1 MKLITFAVPSY
12 NSQDYMRHCI
22 DTLLTGGDEAEI
34 IIVNDGSK
42 DVSLHVCEMYA
53 RVDKRILLIDKANSG
68 VSATR
73 NLAIGVAKGEYL
85 QFVDSDDSLA
95 PEAVR
100 HMVQR
105 AEQDDSDLV
114 IGAFTMYI
122 GNISEVKD
130 LGRREDVLSLEDFL
144 SLLCK
149 YPNSFYYGVLWN
161 KLFRRELIAGQRVRF
176 NSQLEWGEDFD
187 FITRYLV
194 GARRVSYTRRPVYNY
209 VRNPK
214 GLTLQTTLYVLR
226 HPFHSISLKHVIYV
240 SYRGLYRQRK
250 LYARHRRD
258 LWKYMV
264 SFTLTD

>member
-1 MKLITFAVPSY
+1 M
-12 NSQDYMRHCI
+12 
-22 DTLLTGGDEAEI
+22 
-34 IIVNDGSK
+34 
-42 DVSLHVCEMYA
+42 
-53 RVDKRILLIDKANSG
+53 
-68 VSATR
+68 
-73 NLAIGVAKGEYL
+73 
-85 QFVDSDDSLA
+85 
-95 PEAVR
+95 
-100 HMVQR
+100 
-105 AEQDDSDLV
+105 
-114 IGAFTMYI
+114 
-122 GNISEVKD
+122 
-130 LGRREDVLSLEDFL
+130 
-144 SLLCK
+144 
-149 YPNSFYYGVLWN
+149 
-161 KLFRRELIAGQRVRF
+161 RF